1 MKKLF
6 DRLKE
11 AWYGILPWILL
22 VGVPSLFCIVLA
34 IVFNW
39 KDIIQLLNRFD
50 EIFGSRFLGIIL
62 SLGSTIAS
70 LNIAIGF
77 LLTLEKITK
86 NFSSKWVYT
95 YIIITA
101 LGFLSLYIF
110 LPAIIMS

>member
-11 AWYGILPWILL
+11 AWYGMLPWILL
-22 VGVPSLFCIVLA
+22 IGVPSMFGIVLA

-39 KDIIQLLNRFD
+39 ENIIQLLNRFD
-50 EIFGSRFLGIIL
+50 EIFGSKILGIIL

-77 LLTLEKITK
+77 FLTLEKITK
-86 NFSSKWVYT
+86 KFSSKWVYT

-101 LGFLSLYIF
+101 LAFLSLYIF
-110 LPAIIMS
+110 LPAIIMA